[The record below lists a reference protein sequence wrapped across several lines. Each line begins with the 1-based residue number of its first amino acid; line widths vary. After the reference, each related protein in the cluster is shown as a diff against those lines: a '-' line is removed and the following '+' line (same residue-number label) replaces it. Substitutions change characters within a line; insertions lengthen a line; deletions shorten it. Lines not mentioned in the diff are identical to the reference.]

1 MFWCSV
7 YRIIIIIIISII
19 SIIIII
25 ISISIIIIIIR
36 LSCGDLPDPLHTDLL
51 HGKMEGQRWA
61 LQEVHYHNTRIMLDT
76 SLFPRYPGF
85 NSHFPH
91 NRQVWWLSPVTLL
104 LGWGTRILGWS
115 W

>member
-36 LSCGDLPDPLHTDLL
+36 LSCGDLPDPLQALS
-51 HGKMEGQRWA
+51 GKKTA
-61 LQEVHYHNTRIMLDT
+61 I
-76 SLFPRYPGF
+76 
-85 NSHFPH
+85 
-91 NRQVWWLSPVTLL
+91 
-104 LGWGTRILGWS
+104 
-115 W
+115 